1 MGKIQN
7 NQSGF
12 SAVEVLLAILVVVVI
27 GFGGYYVWHTQH
39 DKTKPISTASTSSKT
54 ASSTKT
60 TTTTPTSPYAGWKT
74 YKLSVEKLNFK
85 YPAYWTVSDTSS
97 ATQDNVVFTAND
109 GSQFNISDDNSNGG
123 DTNPEASNNPV
134 PITYVGQSDYLVFG
148 YGRGDRGQGTSD
160 GLISGAL
167 LQTGTDISNG
177 YPFPTDKYATAQNT
191 VDFGPDVPTN
201 YMIIGYTTKT
211 QVPLADAQTTQMFK
225 DAELVIKS
233 MQY

>member
-1 MGKIQN
+1 MKKIQKN
-7 NQSGF
+7 ESGF
-12 SAVEVLLAILVVVVI
+12 SAVEVLLVILILVVI
-27 GFGGYYVWHTQH
+27 GAVGYMVYHNNH
-39 DKTKPISTASTSSKT
+39 KTTASVTTTASTKPAT
-54 ASSTKT
+54 APKT
-60 TTTTPTSPYAGWKT
+60 TTTTPDPYAGWKT
-74 YKLSVEKLNFK
+74 YELSVEKLNFK
-85 YPAYWTVSDTSS
+85 YPADWTVSDTSS
-97 ATQDNVVFTAND
+97 ATQDNVVFTATD

-134 PITYVGQSDYLVFG
+134 PVTYVGQSDYLVFG

-201 YMIIGYTTKT
+201 YMIISYNTKA
-211 QVPLADAQTTQMFK
+211 QVSLADAQTTQMFK
-225 DAELVIKS
+225 DAKLVIES
-233 MQY
+233 MHY

>member
-1 MGKIQN
+1 MGKLQD

-12 SAVEVLLAILVVVVI
+12 SGVEVLLVILVVAVI

-39 DKTKPISTASTSSKT
+39 DKTKPVSTSNKT
-54 ASSTKT
+54 ASSTKKSTAT
-60 TTTTPTSPYAGWKT
+60 TTSPYAGWKT
-74 YKLSVEKLNFK
+74 YKLSVEKLSFK
-85 YPAYWTVSDTSS
+85 YPADWTVADTSS
-97 ATQDNVVFTAND
+97 ATQDNVVFTATD

-201 YMIIGYTTKT
+201 YMIISYTTKT
-211 QVPLADAQTTQMFK
+211 QVALADAQNTQMFK
-225 DAELVIKS
+225 DAKLVIES